1 MNPRNM
7 TTRELEA
14 IVDELYRT
22 IKNEDYH
29 PSKHREIME
38 DYTYYGEALEA
49 RLREERDN
57 TRNSYYSRGDN
68 QDSNRGEKTMS
79 AGSIFSRD
87 DSRDSREDFTYRRKG
102 GDTVRKH
109 VPPIEDDEPVRE
121 YKKESVNKPIAF
133 SPKYPFILAKNL
145 KETTDKKYVGTIE
158 KISEIIT
165 PNQIQKKRDILGNVD
180 AIEFEFIKSDVPYEI
195 SPNLTRSPVDYK
207 AFVAPIADI
216 IIPKSSVSKL
226 DLKEDISLKNYPY
239 KKERDIDKYL
249 YSQIGQDIKYLLN
262 SLEIYVE
269 FSDLSVIPEI
279 LSSELIKGEYL
290 KDFSKALLSM
300 KFSEV
305 DETTVKFEL
314 NRKTIYL
321 DSPDVYIP
329 TDDKIFFVNEVSN
342 ETLYS
347 ALNYIKQE
355 YKSYFGIL
363 EGIDYKF
370 NYYIGKDKI
379 LLVRA

>member
-14 IVDELYRT
+14 TVDELYRT
-22 IKNEDYH
+22 IKNKDYH

-38 DYTYYGEALEA
+38 DYEYYGEALEA
-49 RLREERDN
+49 RLAEERDN

-68 QDSNRGEKTMS
+68 QENSRGEKTMS
-79 AGSIFSRD
+79 VGSLFDRD
-87 DSRDSREDFTYRRKG
+87 NSGSSREEFTYRRKG
-102 GDTVRKH
+102 DDRVRKH
-109 VPPIEDDEPVRE
+109 VPPIDDNESVRE
-121 YKKESVNKPIAF
+121 YKKETVNKPVAY

-165 PNQIQKKRDILGNVD
+165 PNQIQKKRDVLGNVD

-195 SPNLTRSPVDYK
+195 SPNLSRSPIDYK
-207 AFVAPIADI
+207 AFIAPIVDI
-216 IIPKSSVSKL
+216 VIPKSSVSKL

-290 KDFSKALLSM
+290 KDFSKALASM
-300 KFSEV
+300 KFLEV
-305 DETTVKFEL
+305 DENTVRFEL
-314 NRKTIYL
+314 NRKTVYL

-329 TDDKIFFVNEVSN
+329 TDDKIFFVSEVSN

-347 ALNYIKQE
+347 ALNYIKHE
-355 YKSYFGIL
+355 HKSYFGIL
-363 EGIDYKF
+363 EGIEYKF

>member
-14 IVDELYRT
+14 TVNELYMT
-22 IKNEDYH
+22 IKNKDYH
-29 PSKHREIME
+29 PNKHREIME
-38 DYTYYGEALEA
+38 DYEYYGEALEA
-49 RLREERDN
+49 RLAEERDN

-68 QDSNRGEKTMS
+68 QDNGRGEKTMS

-87 DSRDSREDFTYRRKG
+87 DGRDSREDFTYRRKG

-121 YKKESVNKPIAF
+121 YKKETANKPVAY

-165 PNQIQKKRDILGNVD
+165 PNQIQKKRDVLGNVD

-195 SPNLTRSPVDYK
+195 SPNLSRSPIDYK
-207 AFVAPIADI
+207 AFIAPIADI
-216 IIPKSSVSKL
+216 VIPKSSVSKL

-290 KDFSKALLSM
+290 KDFSKALASM
-300 KFSEV
+300 KFLEV
-305 DETTVKFEL
+305 DENTVRFEL
-314 NRKTIYL
+314 NRKTVYL

-329 TDDKIFFVNEVSN
+329 TDDKIFFVSEVSN

-347 ALNYIKQE
+347 ALNYIKHE
-355 YKSYFGIL
+355 HKSYFGIL
-363 EGIDYKF
+363 EGIEYKF